1 MNLRRRRSVVACD
14 DDDFEDEN
22 DAFQVKR
29 MMIERRDDDAFAF
42 ADGNRTRATT
52 STMSSS
58 SFSLLCSFVS
68 KSEGKR
74 SPLTPIGKSNVSA
87 MVHRTA
93 RYDYSYY
100 YYYSK
105 TITARIARTKTRL
118 VFSRSGNIFHFHPRD
133 SNAEARQ
140 LTSRAVHD
148 GIRDE

>member
-1 MNLRRRRSVVACD
+1 MLLLLETGQTRRPRRC
-14 DDDFEDEN
+14 
-22 DAFQVKR
+22 
-29 MMIERRDDDAFAF
+29 RRHPS
-42 ADGNRTRATT
+42 R
-52 STMSSS
+52 
-58 SFSLLCSFVS
+58 CS

-74 SPLTPIGKSNVSA
+74 SPLTPTGKSNVSA

-105 TITARIARTKTRL
+105 TITASIARTKTRL
-118 VFSRSGNIFHFHPRD
+118 IFSRSGNIFHFHPRD

-148 GIRDE
+148 GNQAEPNAMVGPKPYKAIVIGQKQDSKYSSRDILANKRPNPCDGIFF